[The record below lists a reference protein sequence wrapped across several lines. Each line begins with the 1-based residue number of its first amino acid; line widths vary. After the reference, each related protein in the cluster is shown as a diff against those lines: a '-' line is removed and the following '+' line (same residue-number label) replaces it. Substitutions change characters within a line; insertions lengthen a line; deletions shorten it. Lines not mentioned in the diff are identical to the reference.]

1 MDIHWTMIA
10 GFLTI
15 IAWFWYFNSKMN
27 RLMQD
32 RGQHTMLVK
41 NDKAQQ
47 TEVYAVNMDQ
57 QTKVATINRYQQTE
71 VATNNGEVITIDKHQ
86 QTELETVDRG
96 QQTELE
102 TVDKH
107 QQTEIETV
115 DRDQQ
120 TDICKVEQT
129 RKAQG
134 LVVDS
139 DFVGVVQNEL
149 EKFENSS
156 MATKYIDIK
165 RENGTKGLEE
175 KLKIVVNKWKTTKL
189 NIAVIGQAGVGK
201 STFINTFLG
210 NRIAK
215 TGCYETTVR
224 CEPYFHPK
232 NDNMI
237 LWDVPGV
244 GTRSFPRNDYL
255 QKINFQSYD
264 FFLLMLSERVYENDL
279 WLMKCILKMKKKAYI
294 IRSKTDQAIENAQK
308 DYPGC
313 PEKEVLDM
321 IKDNIVKEFLSEDIR
336 ETNIYLLSGQDDSR
350 FDFKL
355 LVSTLLRETPELK
368 RCAMIFSV
376 SPLSNDIITAKVE
389 ELKARIY
396 IQALAASI
404 GATIPIPG
412 AGILV
417 QVALLY
423 EEADFYREQLGT
435 DEDSLNKI
443 AERLQCPVEDLQ
455 IKLDMK
461 MHIILR
467 TKTAFLSFLG
477 TTAATEGIQSV
488 LKLAI
493 PIIGSLIAAS
503 TNYPLCVY
511 SLRKILSEVEK
522 EARSL
527 NAYVVKWIESESQ
540 I

>member
-1 MDIHWTMIA
+1 MKRPKFRMDIHWTMIA

-86 QTELETVDRG
+86 QTELETVDR
-96 QQTELE
+96 
-102 TVDKH
+102 
-107 QQTEIETV
+107 EINRQIYARWNRRE
-115 DRDQQ
+115 R
-120 TDICKVEQT
+120 
-129 RKAQG
+129 R
-134 LVVDS
+134 
-139 DFVGVVQNEL
+139 
-149 EKFENSS
+149 KFENSS